1 MSFRFRRKAFDDGA
15 MPTGGGGPSAGPLTE
30 GAIFEAFEAARAAP
44 PKREGSTR
52 SFGGRQGYRESRF
65 GSTKGLRASAKNLL
79 LRRRSSSSSLP
90 LGGLPPQPQE
100 QLIDGSDGSL
110 STRPHSLIDPMS
122 TRRSRMSVGS
132 TDSLATELMHTQ
144 RTKWALSNDMRDKLR
159 DAQDQERGRVERQG
173 DKGTLTLVVR
183 RAEHLRPADPN
194 GKADPYVKV
203 KLGSEPVRA
212 TRVIRESLRPKWEK
226 SFEYKGVLLALTK
239 EGLLLQLWDKDT
251 FSRDDL
257 MGTVRLAAE
266 QLQARMLASE
276 NLLPDG
282 DGDFAAELACEIT
295 EPPEGWP
302 ITAPGQAD
310 TTPMLHFS
318 LGWEVTSRVD
328 RAERAIAMA
337 VKTARRPPFGGSEWS
352 EGMWA
357 RRVRQ
362 EDVDAVGT
370 AEPDTEQAAQALH
383 SRGVTLRWLVQ
394 FSNEHDC
401 WRWRTAE
408 VVERLVRPHTA
419 AARCR
424 YADLR
429 PMRQKENG
437 LPLGVVGAA
446 DVYVSHCWGARW
458 GQLVAALAT
467 APDASP
473 SRRVWLDIFAV
484 RQWPGS
490 RADMCWARV
499 LRRCERLCLCNDAQ
513 PVLRFNGTDCVGGLT
528 SVQMLARASQLMWP
542 QARRALALH
551 RAWCL
556 TELLVALDMRDMRVE
571 VRVGSL
577 EERKKTPAQHEAEAE
592 AEAAR
597 QERQRRQ
604 RLQRLQRPE
613 EEEGRQQPSSPLKS
627 ALRAS
632 NARAAGGEGGGD
644 RAAAAAAAGGGGDG
658 DGDGDGS
665 LLGGR
670 YRFKAQPGMARA
682 LLHLL
687 DLEKAEAT
695 LPDDLA
701 ACRAVAEARPGGL
714 HLANEAL
721 RVAVGSFV
729 SRVPTRHEP
738 HDSRARLGVFPT
750 EQLTAWAAWAAARAD
765 ADADGDGDAP
775 ATELLARML
784 RLGALPNSFA
794 CGGEAPLFAAVRRGQ
809 LQALHTLLQHLGLDS
824 ALKMGTEA
832 CRRAIDG
839 TTSPF
844 DGQTAL
850 VVACGGNAATVPHD
864 TSSET
869 ALAASLAVTRAASQ
883 IPNQIEVVEML
894 LRWGADPN
902 RPSHDWVLRPA
913 HMHARRLGLETLPP
927 LRAAA
932 YGGHDKIVELL
943 VRAQANVED
952 VANALKNTPLHVAC
966 EQGHTATARAI
977 LKASRAHGG
986 ATTRAAKQRAQ
997 YYFVNRRNRDG
1008 MTALHLASRGGH
1020 MGTVQFLVD
1029 HKADP
1034 NRRNQQ
1040 GEDPIS
1046 SARTA
1051 GQESVAEW
1059 LDTFRTN
1066 SPTVKQVD

>member
-1 MSFRFRRKAFDDGA
+1 MPSFRRRSFDDGA
-15 MPTGGGGPSAGPLTE
+15 MPSSNAGPLTE
-30 GAIFEAFEAARAAP
+30 GAIFEAFEAAKAAP
-44 PKREGSTR
+44 PRR
-52 SFGGRQGYRESRF
+52 SASMRSLGGRQGWREHRF
-65 GSTKGLRASAKNLL
+65 GSTKSLRNSAKNLL
-79 LRRRSSSSSLP
+79 LRRKGSSSAP
-90 LGGLPPQPQE
+90 LFGGPPQPQE
-100 QLIDGSDGSL
+100 QLIDGEGSDGSSSPFL
-110 STRPHSLIDPMS
+110 S
-122 TRRSRMSVGS
+122 TRRSRISVGS
-132 TDSLATELMHTQ
+132 ADSLATELMHTQ
-144 RTKWALSNDMRDKLR
+144 RTRWALSNDMRDKLR
-159 DAQDQERGRVERQG
+159 DAQDAQRGRVERLG

-194 GKADPYVKV
+194 GKADPYVKLS
-203 KLGSEPVRA
+203 LGSEPVRA
-212 TRVIRESLRPKWEK
+212 TRVIRESLKPKWEK

-239 EGLLLQLWDKDT
+239 EGLLMQLWDKDT

-257 MGTVRLAAE
+257 MGTVQLTAAE
-266 QLQARMLASE
+266 LQARLLAPE

-282 DGDFAAELACEIT
+282 DGDCAAEFACEIT
-295 EPPEGWP
+295 EPPDGWP

-310 TTPMLHFS
+310 TTPTLYFS

-328 RAERAIAMA
+328 RAERAVATA
-337 VKTARRPPFGGSEWS
+337 VRTAKRPPFGGSEWS
-352 EGMWA
+352 EEMWA

-362 EDVDAVGT
+362 EDDEALGT
-370 AEPDTEQAAQALH
+370 HEPESEVAAQALH
-383 SRGVTLRWLVQ
+383 SRGVTLRWLVH
-394 FSNEHDC
+394 FTNEHDC

-408 VVERLVRPHTA
+408 VVEKLVRPHTA

-429 PMRQKENG
+429 LMRQKENG

-458 GQLVAALAT
+458 GQLVAALAS

-473 SRRVWLDIFAV
+473 SRRVWLDVFAV

-490 RADMCWARV
+490 RADMCFVQV
-499 LRRCERLCLCNDAQ
+499 LRRCESLCLCCDAQ
-513 PVLRFNGTDCVGGLT
+513 PVLRFNGVDCIGGLT
-528 SVQMLARASQLMWP
+528 SVQMLARASHLMTA
-542 QARRALALH
+542 QARRGLALH

-556 TELLVALDMRDMRVE
+556 TELLVALDMADMRIE
-571 VRVGSL
+571 IRVGSL
-577 EERKKTPAQHEAEAE
+577 EERKKTVQGEAEAE
-592 AEAAR
+592 AEAAAEAEK
-597 QERQRRQ
+597 QGQQQQQQGQQQLGLGLGLEQ
-604 RLQRLQRPE
+604 
-613 EEEGRQQPSSPLKS
+613 GRQQSSPLKS
-627 ALRAS
+627 SLRAS
-632 NARAAGGEGGGD
+632 TGRAARVSESDERGSA
-644 RAAAAAAAGGGGDG
+644 RAAAAAGANSDG
-658 DGDGDGS
+658 E

-670 YRFKAQPGMARA
+670 YRFKAQPGMSRA

-687 DLEKAEAT
+687 DLETAEAT
-695 LPDDLA
+695 LPEDLA
-701 ACRAVAEARPGGL
+701 MCRARAEARPGGL

-721 RVAVGSFV
+721 RVAVGSFT
-729 SRVPTRHEP
+729 SKVPTRREP
-738 HDSRARLGVFPT
+738 ADSQARLGVFPT
-750 EQLTAWAAWAAARAD
+750 EQLTAWASWAAARAD
-765 ADADGDGDAP
+765 GDAP
-775 ATELLARML
+775 STELLGRML
-784 RLGALPNSFA
+784 RLGATPQGFA
-794 CGGEAPLFAAVRRGQ
+794 CGGEAPLFSAVRNGQ
-809 LQALHTLLQHLGLDS
+809 LHALNTLLMHLGLDS
-824 ALKMGTEA
+824 AIKMGTEA
-832 CRRAIDG
+832 CRRTLDG
-839 TTSPF
+839 TTSPY

-850 VVACGGNAATVPHD
+850 VIACGGNAATVPHD
-864 TSSET
+864 RSSET
-869 ALAASLAVTRAASQ
+869 AFAASLALTRAAAQ
-883 IPNQIEVVEML
+883 IPNQIEVVGML

-902 RPSHDWVLRPA
+902 RASHDWVLRPA

-932 YGGHDKIVELL
+932 YGGHDKLVDML

-1008 MTALHLASRGGH
+1008 MTALHLASRAGH

-1029 HKADP
+1029 HRADP

-1059 LDTFRTN
+1059 LDTFRMN
-1066 SPTVKQVD
+1066 SPTVTQVD